1 VSARGLV
8 GLCSGLA
15 LLGAFAFVGC
25 EQRASERSEERSA
38 QALST
43 REASSRPPEPRVTLD
58 ISSAYP
64 DPQVIGD
71 KKGVSVMNAPPGVA
85 HSPPDAWA
93 IEYIRNKKGITNA
106 GLGGV
111 CWQNRPGNQGE
122 LAPGDDL
129 SSKGY
134 RRVSFWARGGKGGE
148 VVEFRAGGLGNVKTR
163 YQDTF
168 DVSLGK
174 VRLEPKWREYS
185 LFLNDADLSSVIT
198 PFCVVIEVGPNPD
211 GALVYVDDIV
221 YVG

>member
-1 VSARGLV
+1 VFSFVASL
-8 GLCSGLA
+8 LLLA
-15 LLGAFAFVGC
+15 GC
-25 EQRASERSEERSA
+25 EDRAPAPTQELS

-43 REASSRPPEPRVTLD
+43 RQSSKPAEPRVSLD
-58 ISSAYP
+58 ISNAYP
-64 DPQVIGD
+64 DPQSIGD
-71 KKGVSVMNAPPGVA
+71 KKGVSIMKAPPGVA

-111 CWQNRPGNQGE
+111 CWQNRPGNTGD
-122 LAPGDDL
+122 APGDNF

-148 VVEFRAGGLGNVKTR
+148 VVEFRAGGLGNIKTR
-163 YQDTF
+163 YQDSF
-168 DVSLGK
+168 DVSAGS
-174 VRLEPKWREYS
+174 VRLKPEWQEYS

-211 GALVYVDDIV
+211 GALVFVDDIT
-221 YVG
+221 YLG

>member
-1 VSARGLV
+1 MMRTSAIFLGL
-8 GLCSGLA
+8 
-15 LLGAFAFVGC
+15 LLGSSGC
-25 EQRASERSEERSA
+25 EQRAPERTQELS

-43 REASSRPPEPRVTLD
+43 RDAPAKAQAPRVTLD
-58 ISSAYP
+58 ISNAYP

-71 KKGVSVMNAPPGVA
+71 KKGVSLMKAPPGVA

-106 GLGGV
+106 GVGGV
-111 CWQNRPGNQGE
+111 CWQNRPGNQGD
-122 LAPGDDL
+122 APGDDL

-148 VVEFRAGGLGNVKTR
+148 VIEFRAGGLGNVKTR
-163 YQDTF
+163 YQDSF
-168 DVSLGK
+168 DVSLGS
-174 VRLEPKWREYS
+174 VRLKPEWAEYS

-211 GALVYVDDIV
+211 GALVFVDDIV
-221 YVG
+221 YLG

>member
-1 VSARGLV
+1 MRSAGLIAV
-8 GLCSGLA
+8 LA
-15 LLGAFAFVGC
+15 LSLAGC
-25 EQRASERSEERSA
+25 EERAPAGTQAFS

-43 REASSRPPEPRVTLD
+43 RDAPSKPAAPRVTLD
-58 ISSAYP
+58 VGNAYP
-64 DPQVIGD
+64 NPQVIGD
-71 KKGVSVMNAPPGVA
+71 KKGVSIMKAPPGVA
-85 HSPPDAWA
+85 HSEPDAWA
-93 IEYIRNKKGITNA
+93 IEYIRNKKGITQA

-111 CWQNRPGNQGE
+111 CWQNRPGNQGD
-122 LAPGDDL
+122 LAAGDDL

-163 YQDTF
+163 YQDSF

-174 VRLEPKWREYS
+174 VKLKSEWAEYS

-198 PFCVVIEVGPNPD
+198 PFCVIIEIGPNPD

-221 YVG
+221 YLG